1 MKRIV
6 IATLLVL
13 IVSGSALAG
22 DIPSVGAATPAPPPQ
37 TSQISFALPMLCTV
51 FGFLGL

>member
-6 IATLLVL
+6 IATLLAL

-22 DIPSVGAATPAPPPQ
+22 DIPSVGVATPATPPQ
-37 TSQISFALPMLCTV
+37 INQTSFALPMLWTV
-51 FGFLGL
+51 LDFLGL